1 MDELTPWNPWKEIER
16 AQAEA
21 EALFEAVFEK
31 LRRVVGGRPISFVPL
46 TDIIEV
52 ADEYRLYLSLPGM
65 VEEDIDIA
73 LDGDILI
80 IRGEREPPFDLQA
93 VTVHQ
98 SQWKYGYFERRV
110 QLPETVDGEAI
121 RATYDGGVL
130 AIRVPKTA
138 SRPEPPPLEAS
149 AREGQGSPEAGGKGG
164 KA

>member
-21 EALFEAVFEK
+21 EAVFDAVFEK
-31 LRRVVGGRPISFVPL
+31 LRRVLGGRPISFVPV

-73 LDGDILI
+73 LDGDILV
-80 IRGEREPPFDLQA
+80 IRGEREPPFDLPS

-98 SQWKYGYFERRV
+98 RQWKYGYFERRV
-110 QLPETVDGEAI
+110 QLPEPVDGDAI

-130 AIRVPKTA
+130 AIRVPKTV
-138 SRPEPPPLEAS
+138 SGPEEPP
-149 AREGQGSPEAGGKGG
+149 QAGGEAEGKGE